1 MKYVKTF
8 EQYSVI
14 NEEEILGLGKL
25 FNKAVA
31 TEMDLSKTD
40 DVKLAEAVKKYLDS
54 TYENGKITKSSRWE
68 IVKNNRKK
76 ITEGGIPAEL
86 VDKVLA
92 VIVMT
97 QKALPLFTF
106 DPKVAEAEQKGH
118 LLSYNKET
126 NMLKFTPAS
135 ESAVN
140 PNG

>member
-25 FNKAVA
+25 FNKAAA
-31 TEMDLSKTD
+31 TEVDLSKTD
-40 DVKLAEAVKKYLDS
+40 DVKLAESVKKYLDS
-54 TYENGKITKSSRWE
+54 TYEGGKITKSSRWE

-76 ITEGGIPAEL
+76 ITEAGIPTEL

-92 VIVMT
+92 VIVMV

-106 DPKVAEAEQKGH
+106 DPKVAEEEQKGH
-118 LLSYNKET
+118 LLSYNKES

-135 ESAVN
+135 EKTVN